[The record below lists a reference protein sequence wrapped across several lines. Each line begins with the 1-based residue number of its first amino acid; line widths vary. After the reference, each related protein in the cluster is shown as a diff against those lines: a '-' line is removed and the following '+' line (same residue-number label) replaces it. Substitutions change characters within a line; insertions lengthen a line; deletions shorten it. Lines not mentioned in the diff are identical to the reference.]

1 MRLDG
6 LQVYFIFYYVL
17 PSLEKRLCKTPTMK
31 VINQCA
37 IKMLDWLL
45 LPRVSFL
52 HSLKTSEN
60 HRLSVFWWYKKGTLG
75 SNTLSDINT
84 LVLKYYIFLFGL
96 GTKGLIRKVNLS
108 FFADLNQILLEGNW
122 PITFPDYFPPLAL

>member
-1 MRLDG
+1 MVCKFISFSIMYCPVLKKDYVRH
-6 LQVYFIFYYVL
+6 LQW
-17 PSLEKRLCKTPTMK
+17 KA
-31 VINQCA
+31 INQCA

-45 LPRVSFL
+45 LPCVCFL

-75 SNTLSDINT
+75 SNTLSDIKT
-84 LVLKYYIFLFGL
+84 LALKYFIFLFGV
-96 GTKGLIRKVNLS
+96 GTNGLIRKVNLS

-122 PITFPDYFPPLAL
+122 PITFPDYSLPLAL